1 MRWEA
6 LCALITVRTGGV
18 RALSPVGTQRTARAR
33 DEPLT
38 PPGNDEVGAISGQRP
53 AEIVALAD
61 GGKKASA
68 GKLAC

>member
-18 RALSPVGTQRTARAR
+18 RALSPVGTQRTAR
-33 DEPLT
+33 
-38 PPGNDEVGAISGQRP
+38 GNDEVGAISGQRP
-53 AEIVALAD
+53 AEIVVLAD
-61 GGKKASA
+61 GGKALA